1 MEIVANTESAGF
13 DIYVDYDKTVYFD
26 LLTNNSSSYST
37 ITTLPSSLL
46 STNTWYTVVGTYDGT
61 TQKLYFNGKIVASK
75 SLTGAIKPSTTPIII
90 GADPDSSGGVANL
103 FKGVISDVIVIKDAL
118 SESTISSNYAQN
130 VNYVTNAN
138 TIINESW

>member
-1 MEIVANTESAGF
+1 MELVANTESAGF
-13 DIYVDYDKTVYFD
+13 DIYVSSDKKLYFD
-26 LLTNNSSSYST
+26 IMPSSSSSYST
-37 ITTLPSSLL
+37 INSSSSSSL
-46 STNTWYTVVGTYDGT
+46 SADTWYVVVGTYDGT
-61 TQKLYFNGKIVASK
+61 TQKLYFNGKLVASK

-90 GADPDSSGGVANL
+90 GADPASSGGVANL

>member
-61 TQKLYFNGKIVASK
+61 TQKLYFNGKLVASK

-103 FKGVISDVIVIKDAL
+103 FKGTISDVIVIKDAL
-118 SESTISSNYAQN
+118 AVSTISSNYAKN
-130 VNYVTNAN
+130 VDYVTNAN
-138 TIINESW
+138 TIIKEIW